1 MAEERLYSR
10 DILLILEASFFYFS
24 CPMLVTP
31 IITGFSGSLGA
42 SAALMGLIG
51 GMMNLCSLFC
61 RPFAGNLADKI
72 DKSRLSIAGTWMM
85 AAACLGY
92 MLALDARVVAALP
105 RPPRRRLRL
114 LLGLHGDMDVEP
126 SAARQD
132 RLGHGALRRDERARL
147 WRWLPRSAS
156 SPTGCSATAR
166 PSASRCSSRS
176 SARSP

>member
-10 DILLILEASFFYFS
+10 DILLILGASFFYFS

-72 DKSRLSIAGTWMM
+72 DKSRLSIAGTW
-85 AAACLGY
+85 
-92 MLALDARVVAALP
+92 R
-105 RPPRRRLRL
+105 
-114 LLGLHGDMDVEP
+114 
-126 SAARQD
+126 
-132 RLGHGALRRDERARL
+132 
-147 WRWLPRSAS
+147 
-156 SPTGCSATAR
+156 
-166 PSASRCSSRS
+166 
-176 SARSP
+176 

>member
-10 DILLILEASFFYFS
+10 DILLILGASFFYFS

-72 DKSRLSIAGTWMM
+72 D
-85 AAACLGY
+85 
-92 MLALDARVVAALP
+92 
-105 RPPRRRLRL
+105 
-114 LLGLHGDMDVEP
+114 
-126 SAARQD
+126 
-132 RLGHGALRRDERARL
+132 
-147 WRWLPRSAS
+147 
-156 SPTGCSATAR
+156 
-166 PSASRCSSRS
+166 
-176 SARSP
+176 